1 MGESTKPRATL
12 RFDRRVR
19 LEFRGATI
27 TSDAG
32 LLACRE
38 LDDALGLT
46 ETANECLQE
55 SRGGRNVQHRLV
67 GLLRQS
73 VYSRLAGYEDTNDAE
88 RLAQDPTMR
97 IIVGRRDIDRPAAST
112 NTMSRFETEVLTQDG
127 NVEGLDRLNAKWVDG
142 AMSRTPHRRVILD
155 MDSSESPVHGEQ
167 EGASYNGHFGSTCYH
182 PLFVFN
188 QFGDCEGAMLRAG
201 NVHSAHRWRDVLDP
215 ILSRYG
221 ATGVRR
227 YFRADAAFAKP
238 DIYEYMEERRV
249 FYAIRLPSNKVLQY
263 EIAPLLIRPVGR
275 PPKRPVIRYD
285 DFWYRAESWD
295 RDRRVVAKVEWHRG
309 ELFPRVGFIVT
320 NMTAGPEGVVRF
332 YNGRG
337 TAEQWIKEGKYAL
350 NWTRLSCHRFVAN
363 RVRLSLFVLAYNLG
377 NFLRRLCLPK
387 AVKHWSLRSVQ
398 VKLIKMGGRL
408 VDVEVVLGLVEGHCD
423 GGAGR
428 GAIAVQV
435 NGHFF
440 DADGGGDDVGLVG
453 IVVDVEVV
461 LDLVEGHC
469 DGGTGGGGIAVQV
482 DGYVFGADG
491 GGDGVGLVPV
501 VIDVE
506 VVLGLVEGCGD
517 GGGRS
522 GAVTVQVHAQ
532 GRSRPGG
539 PPRRQGH
546 RSHRLG
552 PHRRTARRRPL

>member
-1 MGESTKPRATL
+1 MLNGW
-12 RFDRRVR
+12 
-19 LEFRGATI
+19 
-27 TSDAG
+27 
-32 LLACRE
+32 
-38 LDDALGLT
+38 
-46 ETANECLQE
+46 
-55 SRGGRNVQHRLV
+55 
-67 GLLRQS
+67 
-73 VYSRLAGYEDTNDAE
+73 
-88 RLAQDPTMR
+88 PTMR
-97 IIVGRRDIDRPAAST
+97 VVVGDRGIDRPAAST

-127 NVEGLDRLNAKWVDG
+127 NVEGLGRLNAEWVDG

-201 NVHSAHRWRDVLDP
+201 NVHSAHEWRQVLEP
-215 ILSRYG
+215 ILSRYEEK
-221 ATGVRR
+221 GVRR

-238 DIYEYMEERRV
+238 DIYEYLEERRV

-275 PPKRPVIRYD
+275 PPKRPVILYD
-285 DFWYRAESWD
+285 DFWYRAGSWD
-295 RDRRVVAKVEWHRG
+295 RARRVVAKVEWHRG

-387 AVKHWSLRSVQ
+387 AVRHWSLRSVQ

-408 VDVEVVLGLVEGHCD
+408 VRHSRRLIFQLSEVSVPRRLFQG
-423 GGAGR
+423 
-428 GAIAVQV
+428 
-435 NGHFF
+435 
-440 DADGGGDDVGLVG
+440 
-453 IVVDVEVV
+453 V
-461 LDLVEGHC
+461 LDR
-469 DGGTGGGGIAVQV
+469 I
-482 DGYVFGADG
+482 
-491 GGDGVGLVPV
+491 
-501 VIDVE
+501 
-506 VVLGLVEGCGD
+506 
-517 GGGRS
+517 GRLS
-522 GAVTVQVHAQ
+522 PAP
-532 GRSRPGG
+532 S
-539 PPRRQGH
+539 
-546 RSHRLG
+546 
-552 PHRRTARRRPL
+552 

>member
-1 MGESTKPRATL
+1 MGESTNPRATL

-97 IIVGRRDIDRPAAST
+97 IIVGRSGGPERPAAST

-127 NVEGLDRLNAKWVDG
+127 NVEGLGRLNAKWVDG
-142 AMSRTPHRRVILD
+142 AISRTPHRRVILD

-188 QFGDCEGAMLRAG
+188 QFGDCEGAKLRAG

-238 DIYEYMEERRV
+238 DIYEYLEERRV

-275 PPKRPVIRYD
+275 PPKRPVNLYD

-295 RDRRVVAKVEWHRG
+295 RARRVVAKVEWHQGGVASGRAVPSGGLHRHEHDGWPRRSGAFLQWSRDSRAVDQGGEVRPELDSAVVPSVRG
-309 ELFPRVGFIVT
+309 QPGASVSVRPGVQPWELPSPVMPAQGGQALVAAEC
-320 NMTAGPEGVVRF
+320 AGQADQDGRPSGAALPAVDLSVVR
-332 YNGRG
+332 GVG
-337 TAEQWIKEGKYAL
+337 SSKVVPG
-350 NWTRLSCHRFVAN
+350 
-363 RVRLSLFVLAYNLG
+363 
-377 NFLRRLCLPK
+377 
-387 AVKHWSLRSVQ
+387 SVGSYRP
-398 VKLIKMGGRL
+398 V
-408 VDVEVVLGLVEGHCD
+408 
-423 GGAGR
+423 
-428 GAIAVQV
+428 IAVAKLRESKTTILPRGRALQ
-435 NGHFF
+435 G
-440 DADGGGDDVGLVG
+440 VGLSSMRF
-453 IVVDVEVV
+453 
-461 LDLVEGHC
+461 HP
-469 DGGTGGGGIAVQV
+469 TGGGHEDDK
-482 DGYVFGADG
+482 DGQ
-491 GGDGVGLVPV
+491 
-501 VIDVE
+501 
-506 VVLGLVEGCGD
+506 EGW
-517 GGGRS
+517 S
-522 GAVTVQVHAQ
+522 T
-532 GRSRPGG
+532 
-539 PPRRQGH
+539 
-546 RSHRLG
+546 
-552 PHRRTARRRPL
+552 TARIASLIG